1 MENHE
6 DELPRSRGTLIAV
19 AALLLSACFTAVMS
33 SNATVINELVLSTT
47 AADARRK
54 RKFADEQRSLMKNL
68 FTFRDRP
75 QIPLG
80 LATNRF
86 GDLVADENR
95 GYCQKL
101 THMYSWE
108 IEALLD
114 KCKPYIEAPRCTS
127 WRPQPKGDNKRGRKP
142 KYDAMNRLVLV
153 LEWLSS
159 GDNLAKMEFEHSYAK
174 TSLDEDKKHVLKAI
188 CKALDDQIVWPNA
201 AERVFLSST
210 YSGIFENVVGI
221 YDCTEWYFKK
231 SKDADFEHM
240 TFSGKAGTNTMKTLA
255 VINKY
260 GLYTFKTH
268 LMVGRPNDREQFTSS
283 PLYMESGKYFSP
295 DEKLACDGGFR
306 GDGPH
311 YMSYDQL
318 DTESK
323 KTFNLAFKEVRIG
336 VENSFGRVQMWFPI
350 LGLQRSYW
358 NYDVESLELA
368 TDAAMKLHN
377 FLLRSRGLNYN
388 AEDDPH
394 NHYRYL
400 Y

>member
-1 MENHE
+1 MEN
-6 DELPRSRGTLIAV
+6 DELSRSRVTQITILT
-19 AALLLSACFTAVMS
+19 LLLSACFTALLS
-33 SNATVINELVLSTT
+33 SNSLVANELMFSTT
-47 AADARRK
+47 PADRRRK
-54 RKFADEQRSLMKNL
+54 RKFEDEKRSIMKNL
-68 FTFRDRP
+68 FTFREHP
-75 QIPLG
+75 QVPLG
-80 LATNRF
+80 PAINRF
-86 GDLVADENR
+86 GSLVNDENR
-95 GYCQKL
+95 DYCKKL

-108 IEALLD
+108 IEELLE

-127 WRPQPKGDNKRGRKP
+127 WRPKPKGDNKRGRKP
-142 KYDAMNRLVLV
+142 KYDALNRLVIV

-159 GDNLAKMEFEHSYAK
+159 GDNLVKMEMEYSYAK
-174 TSLDEDKKHVLKAI
+174 SSLDEDKKHVLKAI

-201 AERVFLSST
+201 AERVNLSSS

-221 YDCTEWYFKK
+221 YDCTEWYLKK
-231 SKDADFEHM
+231 SQDEDLEHM

-260 GLYTFKTH
+260 GLYTFKTY
-268 LMVGRPNDREQFTSS
+268 LMVGRPNDREQFTSC
-283 PLYMESGKYFSP
+283 PLYMEAGRYFSP
-295 DEKLACDGGFR
+295 GEKLACDGGFR

-311 YMSYDQL
+311 LMSYDQL

-358 NYDVESLELA
+358 NFDVESLELA

-377 FLLRSRGLNYN
+377 FLIRSRGLNYN
-388 AEDDPH
+388 AEDNPQ
-394 NHYRYL
+394 NHHRHL